1 MLQSLLETAQDRAEH
16 RARAEQD
23 MQFLREKERLS
34 SSTRGV
40 PFATLLESQRSVQD
54 CVEQWERR
62 LSHRTEERKVGALVY
77 RGEWRDGQRFGVHYG
92 YNEQEQ
98 LEVVAQF
105 DADKLNGNDMTEII
119 GSLNTLN
126 PQIIAEKIVENA
138 LKKEDGHKDDM
149 TAMAL
154 RVVSNSVYGK
164 AKAG

>member
-1 MLQSLLETAQDRAEH
+1 MEIIEGGSLPMGIIEDSEPIIVRRKLNHNDLAILVSD
-16 RARAEQD
+16 
-23 MQFLREKERLS
+23 
-34 SSTRGV
+34 GV
-40 PFATLLESQRSVQD
+40 
-54 CVEQWERR
+54 
-62 LSHRTEERKVGALVY
+62 
-77 RGEWRDGQRFGVHYG
+77 
-92 YNEQEQ
+92 
-98 LEVVAQF
+98 
-105 DADKLNGNDMTEII
+105 ADKLNGNDMTEII